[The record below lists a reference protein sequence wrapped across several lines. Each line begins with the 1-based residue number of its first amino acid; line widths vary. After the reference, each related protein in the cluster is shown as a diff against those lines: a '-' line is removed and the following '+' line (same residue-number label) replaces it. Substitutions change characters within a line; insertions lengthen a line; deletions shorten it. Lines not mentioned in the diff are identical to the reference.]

1 MYTRESKPMGVRV
14 TSRIKE
20 WGQKSEREQQVAL
33 LELATT
39 IHRDAGNLAPRD
51 TGNLIS
57 SGRIEP
63 ISGESGYRVIFG
75 GGSIKY
81 AKRRHYENR
90 KNPGTLLYLQRAGN
104 KNSKNFSRYM
114 RGKS

>member
-1 MYTRESKPMGVRV
+1 MGVKV
-14 TSRIKE
+14 TSRINE
-20 WGQKSEREQQVAL
+20 WGAKKSGDMQKSL

-51 TGNLIS
+51 TGNLIA

-63 ISGESGYRVIFG
+63 VSGELGYRVTFG
-75 GGSIKY
+75 GGSVKY
-81 AKRRHYENR
+81 ARRRHYENR
-90 KNPGTLLYLQRAGN
+90 KNPQTLHYLQKAGD
-104 KNSKNFSRYM
+104 KNSKNFARYL